1 MELAVIGSAKTLSVS
16 DAVFGREFSED
27 LVHQVVVA
35 FRNAGRA
42 GTKAQLTRS
51 EVSGTTKKFKKQK
64 GGGARHGD
72 YRAPIFVG
80 GGVSFAAKPRS
91 FAQKVNRK
99 MYRAAVCA
107 IISELNRQGRL
118 KIVDAFDVTE
128 PKTKA
133 LVAKLAEMGVSR
145 PLIVSEEP
153 SEALYLAARN
163 VPYVQVLDAQTIDPV
178 TNAQLTFTDSY
189 TTTNYYSGL
198 PLPST
203 NYMNRVFDNADFDM
217 PFSLRPQFFLSL
229 DGTTNLGYPPI
240 PLDLSPGEHKVLD
253 FSGTAGTAA
262 WPLCSPGRRLPT
274 SHPIAATARTPLMT
288 AARTAGTAFVPG
300 CRRAGKIG
308 A

>member
-1 MELAVIGSAKTLSVS
+1 MELAVIGSAKPLSVS

-72 YRAPIFVG
+72 YRAPIFIG
-80 GGVSFAAKPRS
+80 GGVTFAAKPRN

-118 KIVDAFDVTE
+118 KVVDTFDVAE
-128 PKTKA
+128 AKTKA
-133 LVAKLAEMGVSR
+133 LVAKLNEMGIAR
-145 PLIVSEEP
+145 PLIVTEDG

-163 VPYVQVLDAQTIDPV
+163 LPYVQVRDVQGLDPV
-178 TNAQLTFTDSY
+178 ALVGAEY
-189 TTTNYYSGL
+189 
-198 PLPST
+198 
-203 NYMNRVFDNADFDM
+203 V
-217 PFSLRPQFFLSL
+217 
-229 DGTTNLGYPPI
+229 I
-240 PLDLSPGEHKVLD
+240 
-253 FSGTAGTAA
+253 
-262 WPLCSPGRRLPT
+262 
-274 SHPIAATARTPLMT
+274 MT
-288 AARTAGTAFVPG
+288 AEAVKKVEEWLA
-300 CRRAGKIG
+300 
-308 A
+308 